1 MDTISSHGEFF
12 ELSVGAQQFLSAE
25 QAFHYQIIPK
35 KIADN
40 QLSFYVDELHY
51 SRTLVD
57 ELEMVFGK
65 AVDLEPSDSRKIQH
79 SLTRYYRRHKGQK
92 LTSLEFDQAQDSDF
106 LRDLIGEAHRLG
118 SSDIHLEQYEDKCRV
133 RIRIDGKL
141 IERYEVSKED
151 YPAIVNRIKIKAHL
165 DIAEKRLPQDGRIE
179 FREGNMKFDI
189 RVSIL
194 PTLYGEKVVMR
205 LLSREAI
212 QVDLGAIGME
222 KEDLKVYGEAIRKP
236 HGVVLISGPTGS
248 GKTTTLYAT
257 LKQLNQETRNIV
269 TIEDPIEYT
278 LKGINQVQLKESIG
292 LDFSAAMRTFLR
304 QDPDVIMLGEIRD
317 KATAQMAIRAS
328 LTGHLVFSTI
338 HTNSAWGTIS
348 RLMDM
353 GVPSFLLANSLNISV
368 AQRLVR
374 KLCSHCKQTEKVDN
388 FQWPASVNK
397 PKDLKEVMVPIGC
410 ESCYYTGYSGRTA
423 VYEMIPMDPEL
434 AQHLEKDNVEV
445 KALLQNRR
453 IKTLKDRAFQL
464 LRNGET
470 SLEEIY
476 SLMMH

>member
-1 MDTISSHGEFF
+1 MAGVASKDFF
-12 ELSVGAQQFLSAE
+12 ELSVGAQQFLSPE

-35 KIADN
+35 IIAKE

-51 SRTLVD
+51 SRGLVD
-57 ELEMVFGK
+57 ELELVFGT
-65 AVDLEPSDSRKIQH
+65 AVELEPSDSRKIQH
-79 SLTRYYRRHKGQK
+79 SLTRYYRRHKGQASK
-92 LTSLEFDQAQDSDF
+92 ALSFDQEREKDF

-118 SSDIHLEQYEDKCRV
+118 SSDIHLEMYEDKCRV

-141 IERYEVSKED
+141 IERYEISKED
-151 YPAIVNRIKIKAHL
+151 YPAIVNRIKIQAHL

-179 FREGNMKFDI
+179 FREGQLKFDI
-189 RVSIL
+189 RVSVL

-205 LLSREAI
+205 LLSRDAMQI
-212 QVDLGAIGME
+212 DLQAIGMS
-222 KEDLKVYGEAIRKP
+222 KDDLALYEDAIRKP

-257 LKQLNQETRNIV
+257 LKQLNEETRNIL

-292 LDFSAAMRTFLR
+292 LDFATAMRTFLR

-317 KATAQMAIRAS
+317 RDTAQMAIRAS

-348 RLMDM
+348 RLIDM
-353 GVPSFLLANSLNISV
+353 GVPPFLIANTLNLSV

-374 KLCSHCKQTEKVDN
+374 KLCPECKQEEAIDPK
-388 FQWPASVNK
+388 QWPSSV
-397 PKDLKEVMVPIGC
+397 PQPDDLKTVMAPRGC
-410 ESCYYTGYSGRTA
+410 ESCYFTGYSGRQA
-423 VYEMIPMDPEL
+423 IYEMIKMDSDL
-434 AQHLEKDNVEV
+434 AESIEKDRSEIDE
-445 KALLQNRR
+445 Q
-453 IKTLKDRAFQL
+453 LKERGFSSLGARSLEL
-464 LRNGET
+464 LRRGET

-476 SLMMH
+476 SLLMQ